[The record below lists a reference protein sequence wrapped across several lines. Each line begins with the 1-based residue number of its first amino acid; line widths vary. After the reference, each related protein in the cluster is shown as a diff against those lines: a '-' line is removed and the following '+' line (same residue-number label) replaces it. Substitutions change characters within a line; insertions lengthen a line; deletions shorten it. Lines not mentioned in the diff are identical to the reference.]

1 MCKLRNEGGLGI
13 KDIVAWNKA
22 AVGRQIWDL
31 ATARES
37 LRVAWMRRN
46 RLKWLSLRGIIKPFE
61 ASWVWRNLVNTRKD
75 LKGYFMYKL
84 ERGNF
89 SFCFDPWMED
99 VAWTNIMRYR
109 VNDQDDQ
116 VTRKLSSTGEYTID
130 SARQAWRRKRPL
142 VVKARLVR
150 CGLVPNAECCLCQ
163 RYEET
168 VEHLFFRYAF
178 LKVVWA
184 DVMQKCGIN
193 TLLLNW
199 RKELVHKESSW
210 KEPGLYYLL
219 CYNSN

>member
-89 SFCFDPWMED
+89 SFCFDPWMEGRSIID
-99 VAWTNIMRYR
+99 KIPINKHC
-109 VNDQDDQ
+109 
-116 VTRKLSSTGEYTID
+116 KL
-130 SARQAWRRKRPL
+130 
-142 VVKARLVR
+142 
-150 CGLVPNAECCLCQ
+150 
-163 RYEET
+163 
-168 VEHLFFRYAF
+168 
-178 LKVVWA
+178 
-184 DVMQKCGIN
+184 
-193 TLLLNW
+193 
-199 RKELVHKESSW
+199 
-210 KEPGLYYLL
+210 
-219 CYNSN
+219 